1 MYYTIVF
8 HLSVTQTVS
17 ADARILW
24 PGAKVIV
31 KSASQLV

>member
-8 HLSVTQTVS
+8 RLSVTHAVS
-17 ADARILW
+17 ADAKRLW